1 MYNYYERTYYTLDD
15 IRIEIGISP
24 NDKGP
29 YTIANSSAASLSS
42 FLMNCFYKLHFSL
55 PPTLTE
61 TDEARTCFKEYIWPR
76 FYQEAIIYTDLDEN
90 EDFVEKFC
98 RTKSGQIL
106 SWWTASMDKYSLL
119 IQNLK
124 ANKKKLL
131 YDVKSASISRS
142 NDTPQNS
149 GDFSDD
155 NHTST
160 VTKTENSS
168 NVGTM
173 MARLNEIEDNIK
185 QLYIDWSN
193 EFRKFIIWSVNN

>member
-15 IRIEIGISP
+15 IRKEVGISP

-29 YTIANSSAASLSS
+29 YTITNSSAASLTL
-42 FLMNCFYKLHFSL
+42 FFINCFYKVNFSL
-55 PPTLTE
+55 PPTFTE
-61 TDEARTCFKEYIWPR
+61 TTETRTCFRDYIWPR
-76 FYQEAIIYTDLDEN
+76 FYQEAIIYTDLDES

-98 RTKSGQIL
+98 RTKAGQIIA
-106 SWWTASMDKYSLL
+106 WWRSSSEKYSML
-119 IQNLK
+119 IQNLE
-124 ANKKKLL
+124 ANKTKLL
-131 YDVKSASISRS
+131 DDVKSASISRF

-155 NHTST
+155 QHTST

-173 MARLNEIEDNIK
+173 MQRLNEIEDNIK
-185 QLYIDWSN
+185 QLYMDWSN
-193 EFRKFIIWSVNN
+193 EFRKFIIWSVN

>member
-15 IRIEIGISP
+15 IRKKIDGYSYA
-24 NDKGP
+24 DGP
-29 YTIANSSAASLSS
+29 YTMSSLDKTLSTFLNSCLRKTNFAISE
-42 FLMNCFYKLHFSL
+42 
-55 PPTLTE
+55 LTE
-61 TDEARTCFKEYIWPR
+61 TAESIDCFQNYIWPR
-76 FYQEAIIYTDLDEN
+76 FYNETVIYTDLG
-90 EDFVEKFC
+90 EKDDLVQKFAK
-98 RTKSGQIL
+98 TKVGQIL
-106 SWWTASMDKYSLL
+106 AWWQSSIDKYTML
-119 IQNLK
+119 IQNLT
-124 ANKKKLL
+124 ANKAKLL
-131 YDVKSASISRS
+131 DDVKSVSTSRF

-155 NHTST
+155 QHTST

-193 EFRKFIIWSVNN
+193 EFRKFIIWSVN

>member
-15 IRIEIGISP
+15 IRKALGGSYITGY
-24 NDKGP
+24 GP
-29 YTIANSSAASLSS
+29 YTMYKRYFGS
-42 FLMNCFYKLHFSL
+42 FLNDCLEKAGLDLRTWQS
-55 PPTLTE
+55 E
-61 TDEARTCFKEYIWPR
+61 SDEANTCFRDYIWPR
-76 FYQEAIIYTDLDEN
+76 FYQEFIIYIDSDET
-90 EDFVEKFC
+90 EDFFEKFC
-98 RTKSGQIL
+98 ETKIGQIYA
-106 SWWTASMDKYSLL
+106 WWISSSEKYTLL
-119 IQNLK
+119 IQNLE
-124 ANKKKLL
+124 ANKTKLL
-131 YDVKSASISRS
+131 DDVKSASISRF

-155 NHTST
+155 QHTST

-193 EFRKFIIWSVNN
+193 EFRKFIIWSVN

>member
-15 IRIEIGISP
+15 IRIEVGISP

-42 FLMNCFYKLHFSL
+42 FIMNCFYKLHFSL

-76 FYQEAIIYTDLDEN
+76 FYQEAIIYVDQDES
-90 EDFVEKFC
+90 ESFLEKFC
-98 RTKSGQIL
+98 ITKAGQIV
-106 SWWTASMDKYSLL
+106 SWWISSSEKYSLL
-119 IQNLK
+119 IQNLT
-124 ANKKKLL
+124 ANKNKLL
-131 YDVKSASISRS
+131 DDVKSASISRF

-193 EFRKFIIWSVNN
+193 EFRKFIIWSVN

>member
-1 MYNYYERTYYTLDD
+1 MERTYYTLDD
-15 IRIEIGISP
+15 IRKKVGGSYASGE
-24 NDKGP
+24 GP
-29 YTIANSSAASLSS
+29 YSMSLKAFST
-42 FLMNCFYKLHFSL
+42 FLNDCLDKVNFTLFSVFA
-55 PPTLTE
+55 E
-61 TDEARTCFKEYIWPR
+61 TNESQTCFRDYIWPR
-76 FYQEAIIYTDLDEN
+76 FYQEAIIYRDSDEKDDLIQ
-90 EDFVEKFC
+90 KFA
-98 RTKSGQIL
+98 RTKVGQIMA
-106 SWWTASMDKYSLL
+106 WWQSSSEKYSLL
-119 IQNLK
+119 IQNLT
-124 ANKKKLL
+124 ANKTKLL
-131 YDVKSASISRS
+131 DDVKSASISRF

-193 EFRKFIIWSVNN
+193 EFRKFIIWSVN

>member
-15 IRIEIGISP
+15 IRIEVGISP
-24 NDKGP
+24 TAKGP
-29 YTIANSSAASLSS
+29 YAMQKSAFST
-42 FLMNCFYKLHFSL
+42 FLNTCLTEAGYDTAPYFSDTAESVNCFQK
-55 PPTLTE
+55 
-61 TDEARTCFKEYIWPR
+61 YIWPR
-76 FYQEAIIYTDLDEN
+76 FYQEAIIYADLDKN
-90 EDFVEKFC
+90 EDFVEKFA
-98 RTKSGQIL
+98 RTKVGEIM
-106 SWWTASMDKYSLL
+106 SWWISYTEKYSLL
-119 IQNLK
+119 IQNLE

-131 YDVKSASISRS
+131 DDVKSASISRF

-155 NHTST
+155 QHTST
-160 VTKTENSS
+160 TTKTENSS

-193 EFRKFIIWSVNN
+193 EFRKFIIWSVN